1 MIKINKP
8 APPQIIIDNQEQW
21 TKDLNEAI
29 TLYGAYDKIPPEEKK
44 SLLVHY
50 RHDDIKQA
58 LFASSFNKCAFCEC
72 KPGESGNIE
81 VEHFAPKSIYPDLT
95 FDWDNLLPSCR
106 KCNEAK
112 SDFDTI
118 TEPIVDPSKTDPEKL
133 FTYNYLRICP
143 INNCPQEQAVKNTI
157 DVYNLNSSRLYDVRA
172 KLIKSLTEYTDE
184 LKEKLDSIAK
194 ADTPRKQKI
203 RITKLRNSLEK
214 IDQLLEDSSVYAGYC
229 RWFMSQCCEY
239 MQAKRLILENE
250 QINVYY

>member
-8 APPQIIIDNQEQW
+8 APPQVIIDNQEQW

-29 TLYGAYDKIPPEEKK
+29 TLCGGYNKIPPEQKE

-50 RHDDIKQA
+50 HHNDIKKT
-58 LFASSFNKCAFCEC
+58 LFASSFYKCAFCEC
-72 KPGESGNIE
+72 KPGDSGNIE

-112 SDFDTI
+112 TDFDTI
-118 TEPIVDPSKTDPEKL
+118 KEPIINPSKTDPEEL
-133 FTYNYLRICP
+133 FTYNYIRICA
-143 INNCPQEQAVKNTI
+143 ISGCSQEQAAKNTI
-157 DVYNLNSSRLYDVRA
+157 DVCNLNSSRLYEVRA
-172 KLIKSLTEYTDE
+172 MLIKSLTEYADE
-184 LKEKLDSIAK
+184 LKEKLDLIEE
-194 ADTPRKQKI
+194 ADTPKKRKI
-203 RITKLRNSLEK
+203 RITKLRNYIEK

-239 MQAKRLILENE
+239 IQAKKLTLEEN
-250 QINVYY
+250 